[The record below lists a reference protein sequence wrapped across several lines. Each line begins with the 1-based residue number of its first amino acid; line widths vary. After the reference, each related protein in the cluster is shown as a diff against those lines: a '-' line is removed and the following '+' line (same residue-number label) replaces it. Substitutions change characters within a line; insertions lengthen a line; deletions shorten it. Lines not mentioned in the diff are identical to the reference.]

1 MTVRGGAG
9 AVAPPVASTLL
20 TASWR
25 WSSGERSCAQL
36 IAKQPPH
43 SRLGRCCAR
52 ARQRAHA
59 QCGSARSVKRDWRLG
74 PAAAARPEREMDK

>member
-25 WSSGERSCAQL
+25 WSGERSCAQL

-43 SRLGRCCAR
+43 SRLGRG
-52 ARQRAHA
+52 AHA
-59 QCGSARSVKRDWRLG
+59 RGSVHMRTTIRARSVKRDWRLG
-74 PAAAARPEREMDK
+74 PAAAARPEREMNK